1 MVKKNHAPRFF
12 TVKIRTTFSCS
23 ISISEL
29 TISEPRML
37 ARERNIGAYQNVTY

>member
-1 MVKKNHAPRFF
+1 MRQDFLQL
-12 TVKIRTTFSCS
+12 KIRTTFSCS

-29 TISEPRML
+29 TISERRML